1 MSTAVVTLKLTSEQF
16 RNLRREMEYLK
27 MELTE
32 QQDEFKAGSEQWQAL
47 GQRIMEVDQLLR
59 VVL

>member
-16 RNLRREMEYLK
+16 RNLRREMEYLSE
-27 MELTE
+27 ELKN
-32 QQDEFKAGSEQWQAL
+32 QQEEFQPGSENWQKLA
-47 GQRIMEVDQLLR
+47 QRQMEIDTLLS